1 MSIRAA
7 RTRRDES
14 LIIIIH
20 KTLRWESA
28 RRETKQERCAAK
40 QERVPSLASSGG
52 LLMSSLSLV
61 ENRSIPRREGGVL
74 ESVEQKPNHFRRLR
88 PLGRR
93 DADVG
98 WRTPFLFASHSLVL
112 HSLSRSSYTTVP
124 PCLFLSHTVL
134 NPPTL
139 LDLDQHRNRPQ
150 IYCLESARM
159 EASST
164 RLMTYQGCRF
174 LLTGFFR
181 FCSLIS
187 RVSCRS
193 LFLIAT
199 KIADRVKWSS
209 LDIRV

>member
-7 RTRRDES
+7 RARRDES

-20 KTLRWESA
+20 KTLRWEPA

-40 QERVPSLASSGG
+40 QERVPSLPRGLAYVLLIPGG
-52 LLMSSLSLV
+52 EPEYSTTG
-61 ENRSIPRREGGVL
+61 RGFVL

-112 HSLSRSSYTTVP
+112 YSLS
-124 PCLFLSHTVL
+124 LFLYHCSSLPV
-134 NPPTL
+134 PISYCIEPTL
-139 LDLDQHRNRPQ
+139 LDFDQHRNRPQ
-150 IYCLESARM
+150 IYCLESAHM

-164 RLMTYQGCRF
+164 RLMTYQECRF
-174 LLTGFFR
+174 LLTGFSGFAR
-181 FCSLIS
+181 SSLEL
-187 RVSCRS
+187 SCRS
-193 LFLIAT
+193 LFFLLL
-199 KIADRVKWSS
+199 R
-209 LDIRV
+209 R